1 MPQKYD
7 LNSMSDPRQLS
18 QVASESFPRQD
29 FAPHAEDE
37 VSVREAA
44 YKGHQ
49 IRVETTYR
57 ITVDGAP
64 VTGHVTVGNDGQVHY
79 HAIPNQQFES
89 AVDMV
94 KRVIDLTPPDSWPA
108 NPGDDHSHGDQH
120 HH

>member
-7 LNSMSDPRQLS
+7 LNSMSDPDSSPRS
-18 QVASESFPRQD
+18 PAKAFPGKTRHLMPRTRS
-29 FAPHAEDE
+29 ACG
-37 VSVREAA
+37 RRRIR
-44 YKGHQ
+44 GHQ

-94 KRVIDLTPPDSWPA
+94 KRVIDLTPPDSWA
-108 NPGDDHSHGDQH
+108 DTGEGHSHGDQH